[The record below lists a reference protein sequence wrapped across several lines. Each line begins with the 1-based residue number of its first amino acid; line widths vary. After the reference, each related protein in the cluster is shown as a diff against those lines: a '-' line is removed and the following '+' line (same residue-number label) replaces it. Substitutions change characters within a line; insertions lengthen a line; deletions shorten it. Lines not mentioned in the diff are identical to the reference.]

1 MIIFSNLTNKSN
13 KIQSIQKS
21 DSIKSVS
28 CTHFQPAH
36 VFFFSDKIMCFIQ
49 YLLAF
54 GRMQHFLF
62 FFYRNPTIFFAP
74 SLTPREIEAC
84 DIMGWCKSVL
94 SSQVTT
100 INLGSMWNNRSFTF
114 VWTWE
119 AAVFCLNCTFP
130 NKLTVCFKGLHRNA
144 RGSIF
149 FALRNPANLVNTCR

>member
-13 KIQSIQKS
+13 KIQSMQKS
-21 DSIKSVS
+21 DSIKNVYSFPA
-28 CTHFQPAH
+28 CTC
-36 VFFFSDKIMCFIQ
+36 FFSDKIMCFIQ

-54 GRMQHFLF
+54 GRMQHFFCLF
-62 FFYRNPTIFFAP
+62 FYHNPTIFFAP
-74 SLTPREIEAC
+74 SLTPRETEAC

-119 AAVFCLNCTFP
+119 AAVFRLNCTFP
-130 NKLTVCFKGLHRNA
+130 NKLTACFELLHRNA

>member
-28 CTHFQPAH
+28 CTHFQLAH
-36 VFFFSDKIMCFIQ
+36 VFFRQNNVLHTIFIGSWKN
-49 YLLAF
+49 ATF
-54 GRMQHFLF
+54 F
-62 FFYRNPTIFFAP
+62 FFYHNPTIFFAP
-74 SLTPREIEAC
+74 SLTPRETEAC

-130 NKLTVCFKGLHRNA
+130 NKLTVCFGGLHQNV